1 MRVVVLPFRISYK
14 NINHLKRPHRCEA
27 FFYTSNPRGKAL
39 RICYNKYI
47 YGLKEERNG
56 KRIFV

>member
-1 MRVVVLPFRISYK
+1 MRAAALRFRIFYK
-14 NINHLKRPHRCEA
+14 NTNHLKRPHICEVFLSA
-27 FFYTSNPRGKAL
+27 CNPSGKAF